1 VTTTDATSTPER
13 SHVEHLSAR
22 TAELKPYGVP
32 VGPMGHLAGERE
44 RLEGLSWRNFDAE
57 MAGATIGAHITGI
70 DLTGELSDDAI
81 AEIRQALSDY
91 KVLFLAD
98 QPVSSEQHVAFAR
111 RFGDLE
117 VHPFIPSNTGIPE
130 LVRFEKSADV
140 GGYENAWHHDVTW
153 RAEPSLGA
161 ILHAIEVPAI
171 GGDTLFCDMG
181 AAYDG
186 LPDELKERIA
196 DLTAV
201 HDYAMAF
208 SRAVKPED
216 AARVREQFPAV
227 EHPVVHTHPVTGRK
241 LLYVNRLFVSHI
253 VGLPADES
261 TALIDRLCRR
271 SDVPEYQVRY
281 RWTPDSI
288 VFWDNRAV
296 QHFACSDYWPEV
308 RVMERASVVGTRPT

>member
-1 VTTTDATSTPER
+1 VELAGSTLGG
-13 SHVEHLSAR
+13 HVE
-22 TAELKPYGVP
+22 GV
-32 VGPMGHLAGERE
+32 
-44 RLEGLSWRNFDAE
+44 
-57 MAGATIGAHITGI
+57 
-70 DLTGELSDDAI
+70 DLTTELTDQTI
-81 AEIRQALSDY
+81 AEIRQALYDY
-91 KVLFLAD
+91 KVLFFAG
-98 QPVSSEQHVAFAR
+98 QPVTSEQHVAFAR

-130 LVRFEKSADV
+130 LVRFAKSAEV

-153 RAEPSLGA
+153 RAEPSMGA
-161 ILHAIEVPAI
+161 ILHAIDVPAT

-186 LPDELKERIA
+186 LTDEFKERIEG
-196 DLTAV
+196 LVAV
-201 HDYAMAF
+201 HDYAIAF
-208 SRAVKPED
+208 GRAVKPED
-216 AARVREQFPAV
+216 TAKIRRQYPPV

-253 VGLPADES
+253 VGVSADES
-261 TALIDRLCRR
+261 VELIDRICRR
-271 SDVPEYQVRY
+271 SDIPEYQVRY

-308 RVMERASVVGTRPT
+308 RVMERASVVGGHPT